1 MEAAVPWKAAL
12 RNARLPTGLGK
23 RFAFPTSPT
32 APAGDTK
39 EKRSR
44 RETHGGVKISRSLGG
59 LILTIV
65 GNGVLE
71 VQGVEAADGGGVEP
85 KSVWWR
91 WSPAPFH

>member
-39 EKRSR
+39 ERRSR

-65 GNGVLE
+65 GTC
-71 VQGVEAADGGGVEP
+71 
-85 KSVWWR
+85 KR
-91 WSPAPFH
+91 FAPIYRRDASARERNS

>member
-65 GNGVLE
+65 GTDE
-71 VQGVEAADGGGVEP
+71 
-85 KSVWWR
+85 
-91 WSPAPFH
+91 H